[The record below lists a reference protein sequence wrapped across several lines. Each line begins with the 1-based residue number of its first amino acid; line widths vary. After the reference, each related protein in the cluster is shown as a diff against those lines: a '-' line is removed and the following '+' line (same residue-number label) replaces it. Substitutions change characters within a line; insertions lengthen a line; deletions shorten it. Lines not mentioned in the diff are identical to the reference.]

1 MANVNEAR
9 QANMGSNNGGKTDWQ
24 KQLDMLSMAA
34 LAQGANP
41 ATMAGFALGKWLSG
55 YLGRG
60 QDNKDRKIR
69 ASLENGGSTTSGNT
83 TGSSTTGGST
93 TSNTGAGNLSQGNI
107 AMNGGNGGAGASPT
121 GTYDLA
127 RDLTAL
133 RKQQDNTAPSVIG
146 GNPGGFGYNMETNKM
161 EYIPV
166 VSGLMGSSFPTGKI
180 KM

>member
-9 QANMGSNNGGKTDWQ
+9 QANIGSNNGGKTDWQ

-41 ATMAGFALGKWLSG
+41 ATMAGFTLGKWLSG

-69 ASLENGGSTTSGNT
+69 AGLEN
-83 TGSSTTGGST
+83 GSSTTGGNT
-93 TSNTGAGNLSQGNI
+93 TGNTGASNLSQGII

-133 RKQQDNTAPSVIG
+133 SKQQDNTAPSVIG

-166 VSGLMGSSFPTGKI
+166 VSGLMGSSFPAGKI

>member
-60 QDNKDRKIR
+60 QDNKDRKIKE
-69 ASLENGGSTTSGNT
+69 SLENGG
-83 TGSSTTGGST
+83 STTGGST
-93 TSNTGAGNLSQGNI
+93 TSNTGGGNL
-107 AMNGGNGGAGASPT
+107 
-121 GTYDLA
+121 
-127 RDLTAL
+127 RD
-133 RKQQDNTAPSVIG
+133 RKSV
-146 GNPGGFGYNMETNKM
+146 
-161 EYIPV
+161 V
-166 VSGLMGSSFPTGKI
+166 
-180 KM
+180 

>member
-60 QDNKDRKIR
+60 QDNKDRKIKE
-69 ASLENGGSTTSGNT
+69 SLENGGSTAG
-83 TGSSTTGGST
+83 GSTTGGST
-93 TSNTGAGNLSQGNI
+93 TSNTGATKRIITTYRRFLPNLQPLFSTSSIMVFGFTSHPIKIQVAI
-107 AMNGGNGGAGASPT
+107 AT
-121 GTYDLA
+121 
-127 RDLTAL
+127 
-133 RKQQDNTAPSVIG
+133 
-146 GNPGGFGYNMETNKM
+146 
-161 EYIPV
+161 
-166 VSGLMGSSFPTGKI
+166 SGISRLLLI
-180 KM
+180 

>member
-60 QDNKDRKIR
+60 QDNKDRKIKE
-69 ASLENGGSTTSGNT
+69 SLENGGSTTGGSTTGGNT
-83 TGSSTTGGST
+83 TG
-93 TSNTGAGNLSQGNI
+93 NTGASNLSQGII

-133 RKQQDNTAPSVIG
+133 SKQQDNTAPSVIG

-166 VSGLMGSSFPTGKI
+166 VSGLMGSSFPAGKI

>member
-60 QDNKDRKIR
+60 QDNKDRKIKE
-69 ASLENGGSTTSGNT
+69 SLENGG
-83 TGSSTTGGST
+83 STTGGST
-93 TSNTGAGNLSQGNI
+93 TSNTGGGNLSQGII
-107 AMNGGNGGAGASPT
+107 AMNGGAGASPT

-127 RDLTAL
+127 RELTPL
-133 RKQQDNTAPSVIG
+133 SKQQDNTAPSVIG

-166 VSGLMGSSFPTGKI
+166 VSGLMGSSFPVGKI

>member
-1 MANVNEAR
+1 MANVNEAC

-60 QDNKDRKIR
+60 QDNKDRKIKE
-69 ASLENGGSTTSGNT
+69 SLENGGSTM
-83 TGSSTTGGST
+83 GGST
-93 TSNTGAGNLSQGNI
+93 TSNTGGGNLSQGII
-107 AMNGGNGGAGASPT
+107 AMNGGAGASPT

-127 RDLTAL
+127 RDLTTL
-133 RKQQDNTAPSVIG
+133 SKQQDNTAPSVIG

-166 VSGLMGSSFPTGKI
+166 VSGLMGSSFPVGKI